1 MLKRER
7 VLAGGHDIP
16 EDTVRRRYESGI
28 NNFNKLY
35 RQIVDEWSLYENSG
49 VAPVLLDEGIN

>member
-1 MLKRER
+1 M
-7 VLAGGHDIP
+7 AGGHDIP

-35 RQIVDEWSLYENSG
+35 RPIVDEWSLYENSG
-49 VAPVLLDEGIN
+49 AAPILLDEGIN